1 MNDHK
6 TAKAIIGYIIMA
18 TSINYV
24 MMTGEL
30 AGLIVTGIGYWLTRG
45 VEMRAGK

>member
-6 TAKAIIGYIIMA
+6 TERAILGYIIMA

-30 AGLIVTGIGYWLTRG
+30 AGLIVTGVGYLLTRG
-45 VEMRAGK
+45 VEMRVGK

>member
-1 MNDHK
+1 MSDLK
-6 TAKAIIGYIIMA
+6 TARAMLGYIIML

-24 MMTGEL
+24 AMTGEL

-45 VEMRAGK
+45 VEMRVGK